1 MDNHIFRGALS
12 GFNRQDVMEY
22 IERTQKEAAENTE
35 RLENELQA
43 LRQELTEVRQAL
55 EDSESAKETISGEL
69 SEVTEKCQTAR
80 TNWEEQAAAAAS
92 LRSEVQ
98 QRDTA
103 VRELMVENQKLHGR
117 LQELEE
123 EVLAFRRDKE
133 RVTQLE
139 LEARERAAGILAR
152 SEEEAKRTDE
162 EARLTAEAML
172 QKAKSESADIRE
184 AALQQVEEA
193 LGSYKAMFTA
203 FEAAAAHVTG
213 ELRKMEVTATQLPLN
228 FDHLR
233 QGLENVLEKVQK

>member
-1 MDNHIFRGALS
+1 MDNHIFRSALS

-22 IERTQKEAAENTE
+22 IERTQREAAENAE

-43 LRQELTEVRQAL
+43 LRQELSEVRQAF
-55 EDSESAKETISGEL
+55 ENSESAKKAVRGEL
-69 SEVTEKCQTAR
+69 AEVSEKCETAR
-80 TNWEEQAAAAAS
+80 ANWEEQAAAAAS

-117 LQELEE
+117 VQELEE
-123 EVLAFRRDKE
+123 EILAFRRDKE

-139 LEARERAAGILAR
+139 LEARERAAGIQSQA
-152 SEEEAKRTDE
+152 EEEAKRTGE

-172 QKAKSESADIRE
+172 QKATSESADVRE
-184 AALQQVEEA
+184 AALLQVEDTLA
-193 LGSYKAMFTA
+193 SYKEMFSA
-203 FEAAAAHVTG
+203 FETAAAHVTA

-233 QGLENVLEKVQK
+233 QGLENVLEKAQK